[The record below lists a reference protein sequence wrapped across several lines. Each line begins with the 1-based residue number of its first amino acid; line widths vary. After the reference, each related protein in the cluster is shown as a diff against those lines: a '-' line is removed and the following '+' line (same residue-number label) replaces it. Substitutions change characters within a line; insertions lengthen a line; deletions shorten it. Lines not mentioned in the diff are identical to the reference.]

1 MTPSPTPGR
10 ILAACGI
17 VLLSLAL
24 LSAPAAAADRSED
37 GGQLLLWLL
46 GLSLAPEHQRPK
58 IDINSATIEEL
69 RGVPGIELRQ
79 ALRIIGERP
88 YGKLEDLAR
97 VGLSSSSIERL
108 ARFLAVDPDWSSAL
122 PGAVGAPTGR

>member
-17 VLLSLAL
+17 LLLSLAL
-24 LSAPAAAADRSED
+24 LSAPAAASDRSVD

-88 YGKLEDLAR
+88 YAKLEDLAR
-97 VGLSSSSIERL
+97 VGLSSSSIRRL
-108 ARFLAVDPDWSSAL
+108 AGFLAVDPDWSSAL
-122 PGAVGAPTGR
+122 PATVGAPTGR

>member
-88 YGKLEDLAR
+88 YGRLEELAR
-97 VGLSSSSIERL
+97 IGLSSSSIERL

-122 PGAVGAPTGR
+122 PGAVRAPTGR

>member
-1 MTPSPTPGR
+1 MPPSSNPGR

-17 VLLSLAL
+17 VLLGLAL
-24 LSAPAAAADRSED
+24 LSAPAAASEPSAD
-37 GGQLLLWLL
+37 GGQLVLWLL

-58 IDINSATIEEL
+58 IDINSATVEEL

-88 YGKLEDLAR
+88 YAKLEELAR

-108 ARFLAVDPDWSSAL
+108 ARFLAVDPNWSSAL
-122 PGAVGAPTGR
+122 PGAVRAPNGR